1 MLRWFCLW
9 EDELPQSRL
18 RRASP
23 LWDGAFGMAAQF
35 PAKAQ
40 SLRARQRLPPRGSW
54 QSRQV
59 LPEGVPAKPHEK
71 IHLDCIK
78 CAYI

>member
-9 EDELPQSRL
+9 GDELPQSRL

-35 PAKAQ
+35 PAKPQ
-40 SLRARQRLPPRGSW
+40 SLPLPLKPSPLGGAVAQRLRGCF
-54 QSRQV
+54 
-59 LPEGVPAKPHEK
+59 A
-71 IHLDCIK
+71 
-78 CAYI
+78 

>member
-9 EDELPQSRL
+9 GDELPQSRL

-35 PAKAQ
+35 PAKPQ

-54 QSRQV
+54 QSRQA
-59 LPEGVPAKPHEK
+59 LPEGVPAKSHEK
-71 IHLDCIK
+71 IHSNCIK
-78 CAYI
+78 RAYI

>member
-1 MLRWFCLW
+1 MLRWFILW

-35 PAKAQ
+35 PAKPQ
-40 SLRARQRLPPRGSW
+40 SLPLPLKPSPLGGKVARSAG
-54 QSRQV
+54 
-59 LPEGVPAKPHEK
+59 
-71 IHLDCIK
+71 
-78 CAYI
+78 

>member
-9 EDELPQSRL
+9 GDELPQSRL

-35 PAKAQ
+35 SAKPQ
-40 SLRARQRLPPRGSW
+40 SLPLPLKPSPLGGTVAANAVSRRKGYHGKRLCLRE
-54 QSRQV
+54 SRKT
-59 LPEGVPAKPHEK
+59 P
-71 IHLDCIK
+71 
-78 CAYI
+78 

>member
-9 EDELPQSRL
+9 GDELPQSRL

-35 PAKAQ
+35 PAKPQ
-40 SLRARQRLPPRGSW
+40 SLPLPLKPSPLGGRL
-54 QSRQV
+54 
-59 LPEGVPAKPHEK
+59 
-71 IHLDCIK
+71 
-78 CAYI
+78 

>member
-9 EDELPQSRL
+9 GDELPQSRL

-35 PAKAQ
+35 PAKPQ
-40 SLRARQRLPPRGSW
+40 SLPLP
-54 QSRQV
+54 
-59 LPEGVPAKPHEK
+59 LKPSPLGGK
-71 IHLDCIK
+71 VVRS
-78 CAYI
+78 AG